1 MMLRARN
8 IIGGMR
14 AFASPVAARNLCGS
28 PLGAK
33 WLSTQPSRAKSVD
46 LPSEADAV
54 VIGGGVMGCFTLYQL
69 ARLGCSPLLL
79 ERSQLTSGTTWHTN
93 GLLWSIRP
101 GDVDTA
107 ILNITRSAVLEIEK
121 EEPAGWTTNGGLF
134 IANNMTRLEE
144 YSRLYTLGRTVG
156 VPCELLGPREVSLLY
171 PMMEVSDVTGALH
184 SPGDGT
190 LDPSTLCRALVNRAK
205 LHGAKV
211 CENVGVTNIETE
223 EGMGGRK
230 TIRSITTTVG
240 RVKTDVVINCAGV
253 WSPDILKMAGSEEV
267 LPVVA
272 MKHSMVAMDAIP
284 GVRKLP
290 NVRDH
295 DANMCLRVQ
304 GDSLIIGGYELNA
317 PRWEKVD
324 PQFAFGLFD
333 FDMNA
338 FSEIMEGA
346 VHRVP
351 QLAQTG
357 IKATICGPEAFTPD
371 RKPLIGEDAEVTG
384 MYHGS
389 GFNSSGMMMSGGCAE
404 QLAQWVVHGRPAL
417 DMTAYDCRRFSSRVR
432 RQPQWAWEKS
442 HESYVKNY
450 SIVFPR
456 DQPLAG
462 RRAITDPLFPTLT
475 DAGCFWEE
483 AKGWERPAFFTGT
496 ATPLLDYDWR
506 GAFDCTYREHYPYR
520 DILQQSHTFNLPKYY
535 KQIEHE
541 YLAMRDDSAVINQ
554 SSSGK
559 MLLSGTDAE
568 RAVDWLFASDVERVP
583 GFVTSSLVLNTE
595 GGVEADVTVYTLDP
609 DTRLECEGEAK
620 YLVTCGSGMEPI
632 VSRLLRDLCW
642 KQGFST
648 SIKPITHET
657 GILTLYGPNS
667 LQVLSATDIDTMAI
681 HPNRHQLVSLAGT
694 QVRVCER
701 SDVCW
706 EIHAKVEELI
716 AVYEALTTLSDK
728 YRLVNAG
735 YYALNIIG
743 LEQGSCSWNSDIRRG
758 DTPLEAGV
766 WRPGQNEG
774 EGQRQFLGRPA
785 LLRQAAEGVT
795 KSRVL
800 LELPGCPPLW
810 GGEAIVRDGAIVGGV
825 RRADHSFECGCPL
838 ASGYVAHARTNA
850 QTARLLFQTSRWEVE
865 RMGERFPAV
874 LREF

>member
-1 MMLRARN
+1 
-8 IIGGMR
+8 
-14 AFASPVAARNLCGS
+14 
-28 PLGAK
+28 
-33 WLSTQPSRAKSVD
+33 
-46 LPSEADAV
+46 
-54 VIGGGVMGCFTLYQL
+54 MGCFTLYQL
-69 ARLGCSPLLL
+69 ARLGCSALLL

-101 GDVDTA
+101 GDIDTA

-156 VPCELLGPREVSLLY
+156 VPCELLSPREVSQLY
-171 PMMEVSDVTGALH
+171 PMMEVGDVTGALY

-205 LHGAKV
+205 LRGAKV
-211 CENVGVTNIETE
+211 CESVGVTNIETE

-230 TIRSITTTVG
+230 TIKAITTTKG
-240 RVKTDVVINCAGV
+240 RVKTGVVINCAGV
-253 WSPDILKMAGSEEV
+253 WSPDILRMAGSEEA

-284 GVRKLP
+284 GVRTLP

-324 PQFAFGLFD
+324 PHFSFGLFD

-351 QLAQTG
+351 RLAQTG

-371 RKPLIGEDAEVTG
+371 RKPLIGEDAEVSG
-384 MYHGS
+384 LYHGS

-432 RQPQWAWEKS
+432 RQPRWAWEKS

-462 RRAITDPLFPTLT
+462 RRAITDPLFSTLT
-475 DAGCFWEE
+475 DSGCFWEE
-483 AKGWERPAFFTGT
+483 AKGWERPAFYTG
-496 ATPLLDYDWR
+496 AASPLLDYDWR
-506 GAFDCTYREHYPYR
+506 GAFGCPLREHYPYR
-520 DILQQSHTFNLPKYY
+520 DILQQSHTFDLPEYY

-541 YLAMRDDSAVINQ
+541 YLAMRNDSAVINQ

-559 MLLSGTDAE
+559 MLLSGAGVNE
-568 RAVDWLFASDVERVP
+568 AIDWLFASDVEREP

-595 GGVEADVTVYTLDP
+595 GGVEADVAVYTLDP
-609 DTRLECEGEAK
+609 ATRLECDGEAN
-620 YLVTCGSGMEPI
+620 YLVTCGSGMGPI

-648 SIKPITHET
+648 SIKSVTHET

-667 LQVLSATDIDTMAI
+667 LQVLEATGIDPTAI
-681 HPNRHQLVSLAGT
+681 YPSRHQLVSLAGR
-694 QVRVCER
+694 QVRVCGR
-701 SDVCW
+701 SPACW
-706 EIHAKVEELI
+706 EIHAKVEDLL
-716 AVYEALTTLSDK
+716 AVYEALTALSDSC
-728 YRLVNAG
+728 RPINAG
-735 YYALNIIG
+735 YYALNIIN

-766 WRPGQNEG
+766 WSPTQNEG
-774 EGQRQFLGRPA
+774 EGQRQFLGRSA
-785 LLRQAAEGVT
+785 LLCQAVEGVS

-800 LELPGCPPLW
+800 LEVPGCPPLW
-810 GGEAIVRDGAIVGGV
+810 GGEAIVKDGTIVGGV
-825 RRADHSFECGCPL
+825 RRADHSFEYGSPL
-838 ASGYVAHARTNA
+838 ASGYVSHARTNA
-850 QTARLLFQTSRWEVE
+850 QTARFLFQTSSWEIE

>member
-8 IIGGMR
+8 ILGGTR

-33 WLSTQPSRAKSVD
+33 WLCTQPPRAKSVD
-46 LPSEADAV
+46 LPSEADVV

-121 EEPAGWTTNGGLF
+121 EEPAGWITNGGLF

-144 YSRLYTLGRTVG
+144 YARLYTLGQTVG

-211 CENVGVTNIETE
+211 CENVGVTNIKTE

-230 TIRSITTTVG
+230 TIRSITTTEG
-240 RVKTDVVINCAGV
+240 RVKTEVVINCAGV
-253 WSPDILKMAGSEEV
+253 WSPDILKMAGSEET

-272 MKHSMVAMDAIP
+272 MKHSMVAMDAMP
-284 GVRKLP
+284 GVRALP

-324 PQFAFGLFD
+324 PHFAFGLFD

-338 FSEIMEGA
+338 FSEILEGA

-357 IKATICGPEAFTPD
+357 IKTTICGPEAFTPD
-371 RKPLIGEDAEVTG
+371 RKPLID
-384 MYHGS
+384 
-389 GFNSSGMMMSGGCAE
+389 
-404 QLAQWVVHGRPAL
+404 
-417 DMTAYDCRRFSSRVR
+417 
-432 RQPQWAWEKS
+432 
-442 HESYVKNY
+442 
-450 SIVFPR
+450 
-456 DQPLAG
+456 
-462 RRAITDPLFPTLT
+462 ITDPLFSTLT

-506 GAFDCTYREHYPYR
+506 GAFDYTHREHYPYR
-520 DILQQSHTFNLPKYY
+520 DILQQSHTFDLPKYY

-541 YLAMRDDSAVINQ
+541 YFAMRDDSAVINQ

-568 RAVDWLFASDVERVP
+568 RAIDWLFASDVEREP

-648 SIKPITHET
+648 SIKPVTHET

-667 LQVLSATDIDTMAI
+667 LQVLRATDIDMIAI

-694 QVRVCER
+694 QVRVCGR
-701 SDVCW
+701 SAVCW
-706 EIHAKVEELI
+706 EVHAKVEELI
-716 AVYEALTTLSDK
+716 AVYEALTALSDR
-728 YRLVNAG
+728 YRLINAG
-735 YYALNIIG
+735 YYALNIIS
-743 LEQGSCSWNSDIRRG
+743 LEQGSCSWNLDIRRG

-774 EGQRQFLGRPA
+774 EGQRQFLGQPA

-850 QTARLLFQTSRWEVE
+850 QTARSLFQTSRWEIE